1 MPRISE
7 HLVKMDLSHSISES
21 HIYTVFLED
30 NFTILNKI
38 LNPKINNSNSR
49 NLP

>member
-7 HLVKMDLSHSISES
+7 HLVKVDLSHSISE
-21 HIYTVFLED
+21 ITYTVFLED

-38 LNPKINNSNSR
+38 LNPIINNSNSR